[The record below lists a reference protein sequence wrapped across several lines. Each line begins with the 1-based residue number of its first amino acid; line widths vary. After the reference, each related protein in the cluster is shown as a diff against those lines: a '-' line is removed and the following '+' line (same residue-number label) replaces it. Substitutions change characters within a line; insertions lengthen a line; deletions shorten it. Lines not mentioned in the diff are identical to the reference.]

1 MSNSKK
7 IRSEK
12 PKNVLFIVIDALR
25 ADKCFVVNRKSV
37 ETPNIDSLYQKGTI
51 FSQAIASATCTTPCV
66 ASILTGLYPFAH
78 GIRSLYHCKLHPQC
92 KTLPEL
98 LKEKGYN
105 TYAQVTGPLLPLTGL
120 DKGFTEYVCR
130 NREDNAYSR
139 WGRNLVERFRN
150 KKFHEPWFVF
160 VHFWELHSPR
170 TIPKPNIFWKN
181 RYLRYILPH
190 SPYERALSALDSYLG
205 KIFQYLDYQN
215 TILVF
220 HADHGER
227 IYETFKDKLSAF
239 LSEAR
244 WKITSKKRRP
254 RLKLTFHGFYVLD
267 YLIRVPLIFVGEGTF
282 PAGKKIVD
290 QVRQVDIFPTIVDAL
305 GLDTNGDF
313 QIHGQSLL
321 PLVENEKAEARS
333 AYLEGISWGY
343 ILEGVRTSNHKYVK
357 ITYDDFDVSEQ
368 LYDLKNDPEEKENI
382 LNKFPKVAQ
391 DLKRKL
397 KAITDRKYSAFTQV
411 YSKAEREKIK
421 ERLRYLGYL

>member
-1 MSNSKK
+1 MPNSKK
-7 IRSEK
+7 TRSEK
-12 PKNVLFIVIDALR
+12 PKNVLFIVIDALGT
-25 ADKCFVVNRKSV
+25 DKCFGVNRKSV
-37 ETPNIDSLYQKGTI
+37 ETPNVDSLCQKGTV
-51 FSQAIASATCTTPCV
+51 FSQTIASATCTTPCV
-66 ASILTGLYPFAH
+66 ASMLTGLYPFAH
-78 GIRSLYHCKLHPQC
+78 GIRSLHDCKLYPQC
-92 KTLPEL
+92 KTLPEF

-105 TYAQVTGPLLPLTGL
+105 TYAHVTGPLLPLTSL

-130 NREDNAYSR
+130 NREDNAYSQ
-139 WGRNLVERFRN
+139 WGEYLIERFRN
-150 KKFHEPWFVF
+150 KKFHEPWFVL

-170 TIPKPNIFWKN
+170 TIPKPDIFWKN
-181 RYLRYILPH
+181 RYLRYILH
-190 SPYERALSALDSYLG
+190 RSPYERALSALDSYLG
-205 KIFQYLDYQN
+205 KIFQHLDYQN

-227 IYETFKDKLSAF
+227 IYETFKDKLNAF

-244 WKITSKKRRP
+244 WKLTSKKRRP
-254 RLKLTFHGFYVLD
+254 KLNLIFHGFYVFD
-267 YLIRVPLIFVGEGTF
+267 YLIRVPLIFVGEGIF

-321 PLVENEKAEARS
+321 PLVENEKAEERS

-343 ILEGVRTSNHKYVK
+343 RLEGIRTSDYKYVK
-357 ITYDDFDVSEQ
+357 MTYDDFVVSEQ
-368 LYDLKNDPEEKENI
+368 LYNLKNDPEEKENI
-382 LNKFPKVAQ
+382 LNKFPKVTQ

-397 KAITDRKYSAFTQV
+397 KEITDRKYATSTQA
-411 YSKAEREKIK
+411 YSKEEREQIK